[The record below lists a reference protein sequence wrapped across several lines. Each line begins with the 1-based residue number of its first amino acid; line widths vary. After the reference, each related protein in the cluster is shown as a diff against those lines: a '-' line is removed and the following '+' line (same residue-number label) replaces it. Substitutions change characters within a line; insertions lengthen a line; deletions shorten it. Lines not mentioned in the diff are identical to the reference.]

1 MYKDCRNFIIWKL
14 NGIFGDSWKFGG
26 TLWNSGQCEWMIQ
39 AYENSTFDHF
49 NGTLSTLTLAN
60 LKGLSG
66 AHDNFMRLIWTLAN
80 FNVLFGT
87 LSEFEG
93 TFGLLTFLCNSG
105 TPAVFALSTGPPAR
119 DWYLLWWSYNFWAIY
134 NMNRRDLGQIR
145 ASVWYVL
152 KP

>member
-1 MYKDCRNFIIWKL
+1 MKIQLLIIL
-14 NGIFGDSWKFGG
+14 MAPFQ
-26 TLWNSGQCEWMIQ
+26 L
-39 AYENSTFDHF
+39 
-49 NGTLSTLTLAN
+49 LTLAN

-119 DWYLLWWSYNFWAIY
+119 DWYLL
-134 NMNRRDLGQIR
+134 
-145 ASVWYVL
+145 
-152 KP
+152 